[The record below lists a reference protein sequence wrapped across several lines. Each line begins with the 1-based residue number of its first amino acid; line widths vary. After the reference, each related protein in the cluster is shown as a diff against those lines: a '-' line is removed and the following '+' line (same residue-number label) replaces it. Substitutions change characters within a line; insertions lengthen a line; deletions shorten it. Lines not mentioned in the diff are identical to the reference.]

1 MTISSSPLSNSP
13 SPPGFSAADLAT
25 LERRKRGSLLQELFR
40 LARLLDEV
48 AVARVASAGAPR
60 LRSSHTAL
68 LPHLD
73 LEGTRLVDLAAR
85 VGITKQAVGQL
96 VDDLEALGVVERIAD
111 PEDGRA
117 RRVRF
122 TRAGFQA
129 LLHGLGVLEGLE
141 QDLAG
146 VIGRPAMERL
156 RGGVAS
162 ALRAV
167 ESGAL
172 PPAAAGRRGGRR

>member
-1 MTISSSPLSNSP
+1 MSKSSSPP
-13 SPPGFSAADLAT
+13 RFSAADLAL
-25 LERRKRGSLLQELFR
+25 LERRKRSSLFQELFR
-40 LARLLDEV
+40 LARLLDEA
-48 AVARVASAGAPR
+48 AVARVAGAGAPA
-60 LRSSHTAL
+60 LRTSHTAL

-85 VGITKQAVGQL
+85 VGVSKQAVGQL
-96 VDDLEALGVVERIAD
+96 VDDLESMGVVERVPD

-122 TRAGFQA
+122 TRPGVQA
-129 LLHGLGVLEGLE
+129 LLHGLDVLDGLE
-141 QDLAG
+141 RQLVAA
-146 VIGRPAMERL
+146 IGRRTVDEL
-156 RGGVAS
+156 RESVEA

-172 PPAAAGRRGGRR
+172 TQEAPARAPRRRR

>member
-1 MTISSSPLSNSP
+1 MSKSSP
-13 SPPGFSAADLAT
+13 PPRFSATDLT
-25 LERRKRGSLLQELFR
+25 LLDRRKRASLIQELFR
-40 LARLLDEV
+40 LARLLDEA
-48 AVARVASAGAPR
+48 AVARVAGAGAPT
-60 LRSSHTAL
+60 LRTSHTAL

-85 VGITKQAVGQL
+85 VGVSKQAVGQL
-96 VDDLEALGVVERIAD
+96 VDDLESMGVVERVPD

-122 TRAGFQA
+122 TRRGFQA
-129 LLHGLGVLEGLE
+129 LLQGLGVLDALE
-141 QDLAG
+141 QDLAAA
-146 VIGRPAMERL
+146 IGRTAVERL
-156 RGGVAS
+156 REDVGT

-172 PPAAAGRRGGRR
+172 AREAPARPPARRR

>member
-1 MTISSSPLSNSP
+1 MAL
-13 SPPGFSAADLAT
+13 
-25 LERRKRGSLLQELFR
+25 LERRKRTSLFQELFR
-40 LARLLDEV
+40 LARLLDEA
-48 AVARVASAGAPR
+48 AVARVGEAGAPT
-60 LRSSHTAL
+60 LRTSHTAL

-85 VGITKQAVGQL
+85 MGISKQAVGQL
-96 VDDLEALGVVERIAD
+96 VDDLESMGVVERAPD

-122 TRAGFQA
+122 TRRGFQA
-129 LLHGLGVLEGLE
+129 VLHGLGVLDGLE
-141 QDLAG
+141 RELA
-146 VIGRPAMERL
+146 VAIGRTAVERL
-156 RGGVAS
+156 REDVGT

-172 PPAAAGRRGGRR
+172 AREAPTRPPARRR

>member
-1 MTISSSPLSNSP
+1 MSKSPRAP
-13 SPPGFSAADLAT
+13 RFSAAELEL

-40 LARLLDEV
+40 LARLLDET
-48 AVARVASAGAPR
+48 AVARVASSGAPR
-60 LRSSHTAL
+60 LRTSHTAL

-85 VGITKQAVGQL
+85 VGTSKQAVGQL
-96 VDDLEALGVVERIAD
+96 VDDLEAMGVVERVAD

-129 LLHGLGVLEGLE
+129 LLHGLGVLEQLE
-141 QDLAG
+141 RDLGAAL
-146 VIGRPAMERL
+146 GRAAWNGCA
-156 RGGVAS
+156 RGSRPRSGWW
-162 ALRAV
+162 RAAR
-167 ESGAL
+167 SSL
-172 PPAAAGRRGGRR
+172 PRSTGDRRRR

>member
-1 MTISSSPLSNSP
+1 MSKSPRAP
-13 SPPGFSAADLAT
+13 RFSAAELDL

-40 LARLLDEV
+40 LARLLDET
-48 AVARVASAGAPR
+48 AVARVATSGAPR
-60 LRSSHTAL
+60 LRTSHTAL

-85 VGITKQAVGQL
+85 VGTSKQAVGQL
-96 VDDLEALGVVERIAD
+96 VDDLEAMGVVERVAD

-129 LLHGLGVLEGLE
+129 LLHGLGVLEQLE
-141 QDLAG
+141 RDLGAAL
-146 VIGRPAMERL
+146 GRADLGRL
-156 RGGVAS
+156 REGVEA
-162 ALRAV
+162 ALRVV
-167 ESGAL
+167 EGGGL
-172 PPAAAGRRGGRR
+172 VPVPETGDRRRR

>member
-1 MTISSSPLSNSP
+1 MPRSST
-13 SPPGFSAADLAT
+13 PPRLPAADLEL

-40 LARLLDEV
+40 LSRLLDET
-48 AVARVASAGAPR
+48 AVAGVRSSGAPR
-60 LRSSHTAL
+60 LRTSHTAL

-73 LEGTRLVDLAAR
+73 LEGTRLVDLAGR
-85 VGITKQAVGQL
+85 VGTSKQAVGQR
-96 VDDLEALGVVERIAD
+96 VDDLEAMGVVERVAD

-129 LLHGLGVLEGLE
+129 LLQGLGVLEQLE
-141 QDLAG
+141 RELAAA
-146 VIGRPAMERL
+146 IGRSRVEQL
-156 RGGVAS
+156 REGVEA

-167 ESGAL
+167 ETGAL
-172 PPAAAGRRGGRR
+172 VPGEDRADRRRR

>member
-1 MTISSSPLSNSP
+1 MSKSSPAP
-13 SPPGFSAADLAT
+13 RFSAADLA
-25 LERRKRGSLLQELFR
+25 LLDRRKRASLIQELFR
-40 LARLLDEV
+40 LARLLDEA
-48 AVARVASAGAPR
+48 AVAQVAGAGAPT
-60 LRSSHTAL
+60 LRTSHTAL

-85 VGITKQAVGQL
+85 VGISKQAVGQL
-96 VDDLEALGVVERIAD
+96 VDDLESMGVVERVPD

-122 TRAGFQA
+122 TRRGFQA
-129 LLHGLGVLEGLE
+129 LLHGVGVLERLE
-141 QDLAG
+141 QQLAAA
-146 VIGRPAMERL
+146 IGRQTVDEL
-156 RGGVAS
+156 REGVEA

-172 PPAAAGRRGGRR
+172 AREAPARGPRRRR

>member
-1 MTISSSPLSNSP
+1 M
-13 SPPGFSAADLAT
+13 
-25 LERRKRGSLLQELFR
+25 FR

-68 LPHLD
+68 LPQVEP
-73 LEGTRLVDLAAR
+73 EGTRLVDLAAR
-85 VGITKQAVGQL
+85 VGVSKQAVGQL
-96 VDDLEALGVVERIAD
+96 VDDLEAMGVVERIPD

-117 RRVRF
+117 RRVCF
-122 TRAGFQA
+122 TRRGFQA

-141 QDLAG
+141 RDLAG

-156 RGGVAS
+156 QGGVER

-172 PPAAAGRRGGRR
+172 ALAAPRRRARPR

>member
-1 MTISSSPLSNSP
+1 LSNSP
-13 SPPGFSAADLAT
+13 SAPGFSASELAL
-25 LERRKRGSLLQELFR
+25 LERRKRGSVFQQLFR
-40 LARLLDEV
+40 LARLLDEA
-48 AVARVASAGAPR
+48 AVARVGSTGAPR
-60 LRSSHTAL
+60 LRTSHTAL

-85 VGITKQAVGQL
+85 VGVTKQAVGQL
-96 VDDLEALGVVERIAD
+96 VDDLEAMGVVERIPD

-129 LLHGLGVLEGLE
+129 LLQGLGVLEGLE
-141 QDLAG
+141 QELAG
-146 VIGRPAMERL
+146 AIGRPAMERL
-156 RGGVAS
+156 RGGVEA

-172 PPAAAGRRGGRR
+172 APDSPRGRTSRR

>member
-1 MTISSSPLSNSP
+1 MSKSPP
-13 SPPGFSAADLAT
+13 SPRFSAADRDL
-25 LERRKRGSLLQELFR
+25 LERGKRASLLQHLFR
-40 LARLLDEV
+40 LARLLDEA
-48 AVARVASAGAPR
+48 AVARVGDAGAPR
-60 LRSSHTAL
+60 LRTSHTAL

-85 VGITKQAVGQL
+85 MGISKQAVGQL
-96 VDDLEALGVVERIAD
+96 VDDLESMGVVERIPD

-122 TRAGFQA
+122 TRRGFHA
-129 LLHGLGVLEGLE
+129 LLQGLGVLEQLE
-141 QDLAG
+141 QELAG
-146 VIGRPAMERL
+146 VIGRQRVDRL
-156 RGGVAS
+156 REGVEA

-172 PPAAAGRRGGRR
+172 APEPPARVPARRR

>member
-1 MTISSSPLSNSP
+1 LSKSSP
-13 SPPGFSAADLAT
+13 PPRFSAADLA
-25 LERRKRGSLLQELFR
+25 LLDRRKRASLLQELFR

-48 AVARVASAGAPR
+48 AVARVAGAGAPA
-60 LRSSHTAL
+60 LRTSHTAL

-85 VGITKQAVGQL
+85 VGVSKQAVGQL
-96 VDDLEALGVVERIAD
+96 VDDLEAMGVVERVPD

-122 TRAGFQA
+122 TRRGVQA
-129 LLHGLGVLEGLE
+129 LLHGLDVLEGLE
-141 QDLAG
+141 QQLVAA
-146 VIGRPAMERL
+146 IGRRTVDEL
-156 RGGVAS
+156 REGVEA

-172 PPAAAGRRGGRR
+172 TEAPARAPRRRR

>member
-1 MTISSSPLSNSP
+1 MSKSSP
-13 SPPGFSAADLAT
+13 PPRFAAADLA
-25 LERRKRGSLLQELFR
+25 LLDRRKRASLLQELFR
-40 LARLLDEV
+40 LARLLDEA
-48 AVARVASAGAPR
+48 AVARVARAGAPA
-60 LRSSHTAL
+60 LRTSHTAL

-85 VGITKQAVGQL
+85 VGVSKQAVGQL
-96 VDDLEALGVVERIAD
+96 VDDLEAMGVVERVPD

-122 TRAGFQA
+122 TRQGVQA
-129 LLHGLGVLEGLE
+129 LLHGLDVLDGLE
-141 QDLAG
+141 KQLVAA
-146 VIGRPAMERL
+146 IGRRTVDEL
-156 RGGVAS
+156 RESVEA

-172 PPAAAGRRGGRR
+172 AEEAPARAPRRRR